1 MKALFSLFFIYAAAL
16 ASPLPSPG
24 NESSFFH
31 CRMINVAAPEADKS
45 RLIILVGVPVDELSF
60 IKSGQI
66 YQARFG
72 VSIAVID
79 QDGFGMAER
88 EAQKQIQI
96 KDYAETNSPQKL
108 CFELFEFNLSPG
120 KYKTTVTI
128 TDANSGRQASL
139 SQEKV
144 LQDFSVA
151 GGVHAL
157 SDIIITNKFETDST
171 GKPVLAPG
179 FSQDMAAPGEGLHF
193 YLEIN
198 SPLDDTPLYVR
209 QIIRDRQG
217 KTAVDQKRPWSRR
230 AVLERLVLPIW
241 TDDLPYGAY
250 ELEMQVQHGKFKKE
264 ARQEF
269 HVIWNGFP
277 ETGMHVQQALAQAA
291 LIASSAERKVMAQ
304 VAADSSLAA
313 QRAALID
320 FWSKRD
326 ETPATPENEV
336 MAAFYER
343 VAVANA
349 RFGGSREGWK
359 TDPGKVFIQLGIPDA
374 IEADNVQ
381 PRLQRRQVWRYHRLK
396 RDFLFVDL
404 LGFGD
409 FVLAQEQA
417 R

>member
-1 MKALFSLFFIYAAAL
+1 MKALFSLFFICAAAL
-16 ASPLPSPG
+16 ASTPSSPG
-24 NESSFFH
+24 DGSSFFQS
-31 CRMINVAAPEADKS
+31 RMINVAAPDADKS

-66 YQARFG
+66 YEARFG

-79 QDGFGMAER
+79 KDGFGVAER
-88 EAQKQIQI
+88 EAQKQIQV
-96 KDYAETNSPQKL
+96 KDYAETNAPQKV
-108 CFELFEFNLSPG
+108 CFDLFEFNLSPG
-120 KYKTTVTI
+120 KYETTVTI

-139 SQEKV
+139 SHEKV
-144 LQDFSVA
+144 LQDFSAA

-157 SDIIITNKFETDST
+157 SDIIITNQFETDST
-171 GKPVLAPG
+171 GKPVIAPG
-179 FSQDMAAPGEGLHF
+179 FSQDMAAPGQKLHF

-217 KTAVDQKRPWSRR
+217 KIALDQKRPWSRR
-230 AVLERLVLPIW
+230 AVLERMVLPIW
-241 TDDLPYGAY
+241 TDNLPYGAY
-250 ELEMQVQHGKFKKE
+250 ELEMEVQHGKFKKE
-264 ARQEF
+264 CKQKF
-269 HVIWNGFP
+269 HVVWNGIP

-291 LIASSAERKVMAQ
+291 LVASSNERKVMVQA
-304 VAADSSLAA
+304 AADSSLAA

-320 FWSKRD
+320 FWNKRD

-343 VAVANA
+343 VAVAND

-359 TDPGKVFIQLGIPDA
+359 TDPGKIFIQLGTPDA
-374 IEADNVQ
+374 IEADNAQ
-381 PRLQRRQVWRYHRLK
+381 PRLQRRQIWRYHRLK

-409 FVLAQEQA
+409 FVLAQELV